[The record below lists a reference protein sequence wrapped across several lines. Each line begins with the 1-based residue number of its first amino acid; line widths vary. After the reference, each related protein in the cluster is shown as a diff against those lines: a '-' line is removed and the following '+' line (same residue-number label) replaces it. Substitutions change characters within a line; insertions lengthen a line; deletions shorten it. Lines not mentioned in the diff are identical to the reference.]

1 MRGIIATLGAMLAT
15 GPALAEGHVS
25 RVQQLLEIAEAECR
39 ADVMALDPEGPV
51 PDLEVR
57 PAAITWVDLD
67 GDWEKDDAVVDFNH
81 VYCSLNYSLW
91 HGTGGSLVH
100 LVIDDRVSSAWSGG
114 RWQLISFGET
124 PLLLLGRHGGY
135 CDGFG
140 AQPCIQA
147 IAYADDSFSTVVLE
161 AGPLDWPE
169 GPDQ

>member
-1 MRGIIATLGAMLAT
+1 MIRTTTILMTLLCAGAAQ
-15 GPALAEGHVS
+15 AEADPS
-25 RVQQLLEIAEAECR
+25 RVADLLKIAEAECR
-39 ADVMALDPEGPV
+39 ADLMALDPQSPV
-51 PDLEVR
+51 PELEVQ
-57 PAAITWVDLD
+57 PAAVTWVDLD
-67 GDWEKDDAVVDFNH
+67 GDWEKDDAVVDFNY

-100 LVIDDRVSSAWSGG
+100 LVIDDRVSSTWSGG

-124 PLLLLGRHGGY
+124 PLFLLGRHGGY

-147 IAYADDSFSTVVLE
+147 IAHADDRFSTVLLE

-169 GPDQ
+169 DTDQ